1 MAGSIAAIAIVYW
14 FYKSAAAAGKEP
26 LPSAFLG
33 FIVYF
38 VPAVAWSLV
47 VTPGLRDAVEHNPG
61 TLLALVVQYA
71 YIVVG
76 VACAAWVK
84 SRHFTVAEDSRQS

>member
-1 MAGSIAAIAIVYW
+1 MAASIAAMAIVYW
-14 FYKSAAAAGKEP
+14 FYKSAGPAGKDP
-26 LPSAFLG
+26 LASAFLG

-38 VPAVAWSLV
+38 IPAVAWTLL
-47 VTPGLRDAVEHNPG
+47 VTPGLRDAVEHNSN

-71 YIVVG
+71 YIVVA

-84 SRHFTVAEDSRQS
+84 SRHFAVSGDAPQE

>member
-14 FYKSAAAAGKEP
+14 FYKSAASAGKDP
-26 LPSAFLG
+26 LMSAILG

-38 VPAVAWSLV
+38 IPAVAWTV
-47 VTPGLRDAVEHNPG
+47 FVTPGLRDAVEHNSN

-71 YIVVG
+71 YIVVA

-84 SRHFTVAEDSRQS
+84 SKHFAIEEDSRSS